1 MKYYLKYCLTKIHLA
16 KCLFGFFFDNLLV
29 NPLEQV
35 FKPNQTKNT
44 FVWSIILLIVINVPL
59 YVLLFFSFQG
69 ISFLLII
76 IVIILFFVS
85 FLVLSLGVLGKRMS
99 FKIQENMFLIN
110 FGFSKREIPYSTIR
124 DVKLSETT
132 LLFRLFGASCPGLY
146 WGLFSAKDVG
156 KTWVYSTKRT
166 GEFVVIE
173 LADGNKIA
181 VSPENPKKL
190 YEELNNQNKK
200 FGTSTN
206 VKDIVQSKRLVY
218 FQVASVTTAFLI
230 FLGYLFW
237 IYPTL
242 PEIIP
247 VHFDLNMIPNRWG
260 NKSEL
265 FLIAGIAAI
274 FPIIN
279 SILVLKFGK
288 YAKTLTIF
296 LGIIFISLMVLFFG
310 IVNFTQSII

>member
-1 MKYYLKYCLTKIHLA
+1 LA
-16 KCLFGFFFDNLLV
+16 KCLFGFFFDNLFG

-35 FKPNQTKNT
+35 FRPSQTKST
-44 FVWSIILLIVINVPL
+44 FVWSLILLMVIDVPIF
-59 YVLLFFSFQG
+59 VLLFFSFQG
-69 ISFLLII
+69 ISILFII
-76 IVIILFFVS
+76 LMIVLFFVS
-85 FLVLSLGVLGKRMS
+85 FLVLSLGFLGKMMS
-99 FKIQENMFLIN
+99 FKIQEKMFLVN

-124 DVKLSETT
+124 DVKLSDTT
-132 LLFRLFGASCPGLY
+132 LLFRLFGASWPGLY
-146 WGLFSAKDVG
+146 WGLFNAKDVG
-156 KTWVYSTKRT
+156 KIWVYSTKMA

-173 LADGNKIA
+173 LVDGNKIA
-181 VSPENPKKL
+181 VSPENSKKL
-190 YEELNNQNKK
+190 YYELNNQRKK
-200 FGTSTN
+200 FGTST
-206 VKDIVQSKRLVY
+206 KIKGIEQSKRLVY
-218 FQVASVTTAFLI
+218 FQVASVATSFLI
-230 FLGYLFW
+230 FLGYLLW

-260 NKSEL
+260 SKSEL

-288 YAKTLTIF
+288 YGKTLTIF

-310 IVNFTQSII
+310 IVYFTQSII